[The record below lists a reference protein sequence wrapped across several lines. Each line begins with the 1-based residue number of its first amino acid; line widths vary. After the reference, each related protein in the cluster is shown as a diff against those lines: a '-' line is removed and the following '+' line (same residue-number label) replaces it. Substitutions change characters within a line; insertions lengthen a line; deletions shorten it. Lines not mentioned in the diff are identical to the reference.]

1 MSENRIRKT
10 SAVQPH
16 GAGGAGVWVDTA
28 TAGALPL
35 RINPDGTTR
44 DVGPIVVNLPA
55 VAATASQWVM
65 TAPVALELVSLRA
78 TWTTGSTSGTV
89 KVVKAASGT
98 AIGSGTDMS
107 GTATLA
113 GTANTPVSGTPSST
127 VASRQAA
134 AGNQIGFVFAG
145 TMTNLAGG
153 VVTATFRQI

>member
-1 MSENRIRKT
+1 
-10 SAVQPH
+10 
-16 GAGGAGVWVDTA
+16 
-28 TAGALPL
+28 
-35 RINPDGTTR
+35 
-44 DVGPIVVNLPA
+44 
-55 VAATASQWVM
+55 M